1 MGQLKHCVEAK
12 KRQLPNLEAQ
22 NSLKQE
28 IEHLQELL
36 WDQFTERCALEKAL
50 SHKPFSYETMSDTSI
65 PKPAKDLMKEVALLE
80 LEIVY
85 LERYLLSMYRKKIY
99 QEVSPMS
106 TMDETLKSNS
116 SMHKGKFPE
125 VPGPNITSTKDNT
138 VLHSSHLISPRKS
151 VENRSEDLS
160 DKWVNHGLIDS
171 IVHRSHSSLSHRST
185 RISPPMKSLVNAVD
199 SYHSL
204 PLSMLEKAQSSNPDH
219 IGTCTCNHGLE
230 TPNDLSKEIIKCI
243 SSIYCE
249 LTDPPLIN
257 LDYSS
262 SPISYSS
269 SVNGSPAQGQGN
281 TRSPQSRKFSSFNS
295 KFDNPF
301 HIRESN
307 EFNGPYCMMAKVEQI
322 CRDSQKLRDIEHKL
336 QKFRSLV
343 YQLEQV
349 DPRKLKHEEKL
360 AFWINVHNALVM
372 HAFLVYGIPQSS
384 TKRMSILLKAAYN
397 VGGHDI
403 SVDMIQT
410 SILGCRLPRP
420 GQWLRVLFSS
430 KMKFKIED
438 GKRAYALDH
447 PEPRL
452 CFALCSGSYSDPAV
466 RVYTSKRV
474 FEELETAK
482 EEYIQSSFN
491 LHKEKKILLPKIVEA
506 FAKDSDLC
514 LAGLVEMVEHFM
526 PDFWRKNIRQCQH
539 KKLMK
544 NIEWIPHNFA
554 FRYLLS
560 KELLR

>member
-1 MGQLKHCVEAK
+1 
-12 KRQLPNLEAQ
+12 
-22 NSLKQE
+22 
-28 IEHLQELL
+28 
-36 WDQFTERCALEKAL
+36 
-50 SHKPFSYETMSDTSI
+50 
-65 PKPAKDLMKEVALLE
+65 
-80 LEIVY
+80 
-85 LERYLLSMYRKKIY
+85 
-99 QEVSPMS
+99 
-106 TMDETLKSNS
+106 MDEMLKSHS

-125 VPGPNITSTKDNT
+125 VPGHRITSKADNS
-138 VLHSSHLISPRKS
+138 VIHSSHLISPLNS
-151 VENRSEDLS
+151 VENQSEDLS
-160 DKWVNHGLIDS
+160 DKWANHGLIDS
-171 IVHRSHSSLSHRST
+171 SIHRSHSSLSHRSA
-185 RISPPMKSLVNAVD
+185 RISPPPVKSPVNAVD

-230 TPNDLSKEIIKCI
+230 TPNDLSEEMIKCI
-243 SSIYCE
+243 SAIYCE
-249 LTDPPLIN
+249 LADPPLIN
-257 LDYSS
+257 SDYS

-281 TRSPQSRKFSSFNS
+281 MWSPQSRKFSSFNS

-307 EFNGPYCMMAKVEQI
+307 EFSGPYCMMAKVERI
-322 CRDSQKLRDIEHKL
+322 CRDGQKLRDVEDKL

-349 DPRKLKHEEKL
+349 DTRKLKHEEKL

-372 HAFLVYGIPQSS
+372 HAFLVYRIPQSS

-397 VGGHDI
+397 IGGHDI

-420 GQWLRVLFSS
+420 GQWLRILFSS
-430 KMKFKIED
+430 KMKFKIGD
-438 GKRAYALDH
+438 ARRAYALEH

-452 CFALCSGSYSDPAV
+452 CFALCSGSYSDPVV

-482 EEYIQSSFN
+482 EEYIQSAFS
-491 LHKEKKILLPKIVEA
+491 LHKENKILLPKIVEA

-514 LAGLVEMVEHFM
+514 LSSLVEMVEHFM

-560 KELLR
+560 KELVRRFHSSPFGE